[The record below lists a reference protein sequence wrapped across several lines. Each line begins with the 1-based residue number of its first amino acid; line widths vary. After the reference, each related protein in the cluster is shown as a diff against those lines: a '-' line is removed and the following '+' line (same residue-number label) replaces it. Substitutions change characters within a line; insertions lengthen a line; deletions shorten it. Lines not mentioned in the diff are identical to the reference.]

1 MNKLLYVVVALA
13 ISTNLFS
20 QEFQGK
26 AYYQTKTT
34 MDLGTWGN
42 RMSAEQ
48 KSAMKDRMKPYL
60 EKTFILT
67 FNKTESTYLEE
78 ERLDAPGS
86 GGSGMGAMFMSAGS
100 GNPEMYKNIKEKI
113 YLQENEFFGKKFL
126 VDDKLPEFEWKMSG
140 EQKKIGQYMCFKAVG
155 TRVNNNFS
163 WESLRRQGN
172 EKSKDSTNSKENA
185 SNEKISAVDDETNTK
200 VELIE
205 EVVVDAKIETIVA
218 WYTPQIPISN
228 GPEQSFGLPGLILEL
243 NTKNTTM
250 LCAKIILNPDKK
262 DEISRPTKGDV
273 VTKKEYT
280 DMVQFKMQEM
290 RDNRGRSR
298 GGRWN

>member
-1 MNKLLYVVVALA
+1 MKNLLYIIFVFT

-34 MDLGTWGN
+34 MNLGSWGSK
-42 RMSAEQ
+42 MSEQ
-48 KSAMKDRMKPYL
+48 QKNAMKDRMKGYL

-67 FNKTESTYLEE
+67 FSKSESMYKEE

-126 VDDKLPEFEWKMSG
+126 VNDKLPEFEWKMSG
-140 EQKKIGQYMCFKAVG
+140 EQKQIGQYMCFKAVG
-155 TRVNNNFS
+155 TRNNNNFS
-163 WESLRRQGN
+163 WESLRDQRN
-172 EKSKDSTNSKENA
+172 EKSKDSTNSD
-185 SNEKISAVDDETNTK
+185 EKISD
-200 VELIE
+200 VEINKKAEKLKEI
-205 EVVVDAKIETIVA
+205 VVDAKIETIIA

-250 LCAKIILNPDKK
+250 LCTKIILNPAKK
-262 DEISRPTKGDV
+262 R
-273 VTKKEYT
+273 
-280 DMVQFKMQEM
+280 
-290 RDNRGRSR
+290 
-298 GGRWN
+298 

>member
-1 MNKLLYVVVALA
+1 MKNLIYIVFVLT

-140 EQKKIGQYMCFKAVG
+140 EQKQIGKYMCFKAVG

-185 SNEKISAVDDETNTK
+185 SN
-200 VELIE
+200 
-205 EVVVDAKIETIVA
+205 
-218 WYTPQIPISN
+218 
-228 GPEQSFGLPGLILEL
+228 
-243 NTKNTTM
+243 
-250 LCAKIILNPDKK
+250 
-262 DEISRPTKGDV
+262 
-273 VTKKEYT
+273 
-280 DMVQFKMQEM
+280 
-290 RDNRGRSR
+290 
-298 GGRWN
+298 

>member
-1 MNKLLYVVVALA
+1 MKNLLYIIFVFT

-34 MDLGTWGN
+34 MNLGSWGSK
-42 RMSAEQ
+42 MSEQ
-48 KSAMKDRMKPYL
+48 QKNAMKDRMKGYL

-67 FNKTESTYLEE
+67 FSKSESMYKEE

-126 VDDKLPEFEWKMSG
+126 VNDKLPEFEWKMSG
-140 EQKKIGQYMCFKAVG
+140 EQKQIGQYMCFKAVG
-155 TRVNNNFS
+155 TRNNNNFS
-163 WESLRRQGN
+163 WESLRGQRN
-172 EKSKDSTNSKENA
+172 EKSKDSTNSD
-185 SNEKISAVDDETNTK
+185 EKISDVETNK
-200 VELIE
+200 KAEKLKEI
-205 EVVVDAKIETIVA
+205 VVDAKIETIIA

-250 LCAKIILNPDKK
+250 LCTKIILNPAKK
-262 DEISRPTKGDV
+262 DEIVRPTKGDV
-273 VTKKEYT
+273 VNKKEYN

-290 RDNRGRSR
+290 RDNRGR
-298 GGRWN
+298 GNGRRRF

>member
-1 MNKLLYVVVALA
+1 MKNLLYIIFVFT

-26 AYYQTKTT
+26 AYYQSKTT
-34 MDLGTWGN
+34 MDLGTWGS

-67 FNKTESTYLEE
+67 FNKTESTFMEE

-126 VDDKLPEFEWKMSG
+126 VNDKLPGFVWEMSG
-140 EQKKIGQYMCFKAVG
+140 EQKQIGKYICFKAVG
-155 TRVNNNFS
+155 TRVNDNFS
-163 WESLRRQGN
+163 WESLRGQRNQKPN
-172 EKSKDSTNSKENA
+172 DSTNNKENDK
-185 SNEKISAVDDETNTK
+185 SEKVSDVDDETNTK
-200 VELIE
+200 LEKIE

-228 GPEQSFGLPGLILEL
+228 GPEQSYGLPGLILEL

-250 LCAKIILNPDKK
+250 LCSKIVLNPEKKDKII
-262 DEISRPTKGDV
+262 RPTKGDV

>member
-1 MNKLLYVVVALA
+1 MKNLLYIIFVFT

-26 AYYQTKTT
+26 AYYQSKTT
-34 MDLGTWGN
+34 MDLGTWGS

-67 FNKTESTYLEE
+67 FNKTESTFMEE

-126 VDDKLPEFEWKMSG
+126 VNDKLPEFVWEMSG
-140 EQKKIGQYMCFKAVG
+140 EQKQIGKYICFKAVG
-155 TRVNNNFS
+155 TRVNDNFS
-163 WESLRRQGN
+163 WESLRGPRNQKPN
-172 EKSKDSTNSKENA
+172 DSTNNKENDK
-185 SNEKISAVDDETNTK
+185 SEKVSDVDDETNTK
-200 VELIE
+200 VEKIE

-228 GPEQSFGLPGLILEL
+228 GPEQSYGLPGLILEL

-250 LCAKIILNPDKK
+250 LCSKIVLNPEKKDKII
-262 DEISRPTKGDV
+262 RPTKGDV

>member
-1 MNKLLYVVVALA
+1 MKKLLSIIILFF
-13 ISTNLFS
+13 ISINSFS
-20 QEFQGK
+20 QDFQGK
-26 AYYQTKTT
+26 AFYQSKTT
-34 MDLGTWGN
+34 MDLGSWGS

-67 FNKTESTYLEE
+67 FNRTESTFEEE

-86 GGSGMGAMFMSAGS
+86 GRSGMGAMFMSAGS
-100 GNPEMYKNIKEKI
+100 GNPEMYKNIKEKV

-126 VDDKLPEFEWKMSG
+126 VNDKLPEFVWEMTG
-140 EQKKIGQYMCFKAVG
+140 EQKQIGNYICFKAVG
-155 TRVNNNFS
+155 KRVNDNFS
-163 WESLRRQGN
+163 WESLRGSRNQT
-172 EKSKDSTNSKENA
+172 SKDSTNKENDN
-185 SNEKISAVDDETNTK
+185 NEKISDVDEETNTK
-200 VELIE
+200 VEEIE

-228 GPEQSFGLPGLILEL
+228 GPEQSYGLPGLILEL

-250 LCAKIILNPDKK
+250 LCSKIVLNPEKK
-262 DEISRPTKGDV
+262 DEIIRPTKGDV

>member
-1 MNKLLYVVVALA
+1 
-13 ISTNLFS
+13 
-20 QEFQGK
+20 
-26 AYYQTKTT
+26 
-34 MDLGTWGN
+34 MDLGTWGS

-67 FNKTESTYLEE
+67 FNKTESTFMEE

-100 GNPEMYKNIKEKI
+100 GNPEMYKNIKEKV

-126 VDDKLPEFEWKMSG
+126 VSDKLPEFVWEMSG
-140 EQKKIGQYMCFKAVG
+140 EQKQIGKYICFKAVG
-155 TRVNNNFS
+155 TRVNDNFS
-163 WESLRRQGN
+163 WESLRGQRNQKPN
-172 EKSKDSTNSKENA
+172 DSTNNKENDK
-185 SNEKISAVDDETNTK
+185 SEKVSDVDDETNTK
-200 VELIE
+200 VEKIE

-228 GPEQSFGLPGLILEL
+228 GPEQSYGLPGLILEL

-250 LCAKIILNPDKK
+250 LCSKIVLNPEKKDKII
-262 DEISRPTKGDV
+262 RPTKGDV
-273 VTKKEYT
+273 VSKKEYT

>member
-1 MNKLLYVVVALA
+1 MNKLLSFLLFLI

-20 QEFQGK
+20 QDFQGK
-26 AYYQTKTT
+26 AFYQSKTT
-34 MDLGTWGN
+34 MDLGSWGN

-48 KSAMKDRMKPYL
+48 KNAMKDRMKPYL

-67 FNKTESTYLEE
+67 FNKTESTFKEE

-100 GNPEMYKNIKEKI
+100 GNPEMYKNIKEKV

-126 VDDKLPEFEWKMSG
+126 VNDKLPEFVWQMSG
-140 EQKKIGQYMCFKAVG
+140 EQKQIGKYICFKAVG
-155 TRVNNNFS
+155 TRVNDNFS
-163 WESLRRQGN
+163 WESLRGQRNQKPN
-172 EKSKDSTNSKENA
+172 DSTNNKENDK
-185 SNEKISAVDDETNTK
+185 SEKVSDVDDETNTK
-200 VELIE
+200 VEKIE

-228 GPEQSFGLPGLILEL
+228 GPEQSYGLPGLILEL

-250 LCAKIILNPDKK
+250 LCSKIVLNPEKKDKII
-262 DEISRPTKGDV
+262 RPTKGDV
-273 VTKKEYT
+273 VSKKEYT
-280 DMVQFKMQEM
+280 EMVQFKMQEM

>member
-1 MNKLLYVVVALA
+1 MKNLIYIVFVLT

-140 EQKKIGQYMCFKAVG
+140 EQKQIGKYMCFKAVG